1 VSAELVAELAGDP
14 LPHSL
19 VARALL
25 PGHPGY
31 SRYTA
36 GYFRSA
42 RPGVVLRPQSPAEVQ
57 DAVRYA
63 QRHRDVPLGI
73 LSGGHGI
80 SGRSLNDGGIV
91 IAVDALNE
99 ITVLAGDRAR
109 LGPGARWGDVAA
121 ALAPHG
127 LSLSAGD
134 SGGVGVGGLAT
145 AGGIGWLV
153 REHGLT
159 IDHLRSVDVVTA
171 DGELVHASADE
182 NPDLFW
188 AMRGAGANFGIAVS
202 FEFDLDPIG
211 AQVGFAMLVYTPD
224 DIAAFLQAWG
234 TAIEVSH
241 PSVTGTLILS
251 PVGHGPALA
260 QALIVVDADHPDTVM
275 ERLRPFAA
283 LAPLAN
289 QSVQLMPYPALLS
302 HPAEQHGRGEPHG
315 HSGLARHLTP
325 ALAEG
330 LAHLLASDSSFFLT
344 VRSAGGA
351 VADTPAD
358 ATAYAWRQANFLIAT
373 LGGGSADFETRWT
386 HLLPHLEGMY
396 LSFETDT
403 GPGVLARAFPP
414 AHLTRLR
421 ALKQAWDPSG
431 LFRDNFFIDPDTAAP
446 THHHTI

>member
-1 VSAELVAELAGDP
+1 VDRELNPGLAGDP
-14 LPHSL
+14 LPRSL
-19 VARALL
+19 VTRALL
-25 PGHPGY
+25 PEHPGY

-36 GYFRSA
+36 GFFRSA
-42 RPGVVLRPQSPAEVQ
+42 RPNLVLRPRSPGEVQ

-63 QRHRDVPLGI
+63 LRHRDVPLGI

-91 IAVDALNE
+91 I
-99 ITVLAGDRAR
+99 TVLKGNRAR

-121 ALAPHG
+121 ALGPHG

-134 SGGVGVGGLAT
+134 SGSVGVGGLAT

-159 IDHLRSVDVVTA
+159 IDHLRSVEVVTA

-202 FEFDLDPIG
+202 FELDLDPIG
-211 AQVGFAMLVYTPD
+211 PQVGFAMLVYTPD

-234 TAIEVSH
+234 TTIEHSH

-251 PVGHGPALA
+251 PVGQGTSLA
-260 QALIVVDADHPDTVM
+260 QALIVVDADDPDTVM
-275 ERLRPFAA
+275 ERLQPFAA
-283 LAPLAN
+283 MAPLAN

-302 HPAEQHGRGEPHG
+302 QQPEQHGRGEPHG

-325 ALAEG
+325 FLTEG
-330 LAHLLASDSSFFLT
+330 LARLLESNSSFLLT

-358 ATAYAWRQANFLIAT
+358 ATAYAWREANFLIAT
-373 LGGGSADFETRWT
+373 LGGGSADFESRWT
-386 HLLPHLEGMY
+386 QLLPHLEGMY

-421 ALKQAWDPSG
+421 TLKQAWDPSG
-431 LFRDNFFIDPDTAAP
+431 LFRDNFFIDPTPAHQHN
-446 THHHTI
+446 T

>member
-1 VSAELVAELAGDP
+1 VNTESPGLAGDLLP
-14 LPHSL
+14 LSL
-19 VARALL
+19 ATRALL
-25 PGHPGY
+25 PEHPGY

-42 RPGVVLRPQSPAEVQ
+42 RPGLVLRPQSPGEVQ
-57 DAVRYA
+57 DAVQYA
-63 QRHRDVPLGI
+63 RRHREVPLGI

-99 ITVLAGDRAR
+99 ITLLEGNRAR

-134 SGGVGVGGLAT
+134 SGSVGVGGLAT

-171 DGELVHASADE
+171 DGKLVHASADE

-211 AQVGFAMLVYTPD
+211 PQVGFAMLIYTPN

-234 TAIEVSH
+234 STIEQSH

-251 PVGHGPALA
+251 PGGRATSPA
-260 QALIVVDADHPDTVM
+260 QALIVVDADDPETVM
-275 ERLRPFAA
+275 ERLQPFAA

-289 QSVQLMPYPALLS
+289 QSIQLMPYSALLAQ
-302 HPAEQHGRGEPHG
+302 PAEQHGRGEPHG

-325 ALAEG
+325 ALAAG
-330 LAHLLASDSSFFLT
+330 LAHLLASNGSFFLT

-351 VADTPAD
+351 VADTQAD
-358 ATAYAWRQANFLIAT
+358 ATAYAWRKANFLIAT
-373 LGGGSADFETRWT
+373 LGGGSSDFETRWT
-386 HLLPHLEGMY
+386 GLLPHLEGMY

-403 GPGVLARAFPP
+403 GPSVLARAFPP
-414 AHLTRLR
+414 AHLARLR
-421 ALKQAWDPSG
+421 TLKQVWDPSG
-431 LFRDNFFIDPDTAAP
+431 LFHDNFFIDPTAAS
-446 THHHTI
+446 THHHNI

>member
-1 VSAELVAELAGDP
+1 VNPGLTGDP
-14 LPHSL
+14 LPDSL
-19 VARALL
+19 VTRALL
-25 PGHPGY
+25 PGDPGY

-36 GYFRSA
+36 GFFRGG
-42 RPGVVLRPQSPAEVQ
+42 RPGLVLRPQSPAEVQ
-57 DAVRYA
+57 DAVGYA
-63 QRHRDVPLGI
+63 GRHRDVPLGI

-99 ITVLAGDRAR
+99 ITVLSDNRAR

-127 LSLSAGD
+127 LSLTAGD
-134 SGGVGVGGLAT
+134 SGSVGVGGLAT

-171 DGELVHASADE
+171 NGDLVRASATE

-202 FEFDLDPIG
+202 FEFDLDPVG
-211 AQVGFAMLVYTPD
+211 PQVGFAMLVYTPD

-234 TAIEVSH
+234 TTIEHSH
-241 PSVTGTLILS
+241 PTVTGTLILS
-251 PVGHGPALA
+251 PGGYGPPTV
-260 QALIVVDADHPDTVM
+260 QALIVVDADDPDTVI
-275 ERLRPFAA
+275 ERLQPLAA

-289 QSVQLMPYPALLS
+289 QSVQLIPYHALLAQQ
-302 HPAEQHGRGEPHG
+302 PEQHGHGEPHG
-315 HSGLARHLTP
+315 HSGLASHLTP
-325 ALAEG
+325 AVTEG
-330 LAHLLASDSSFFLT
+330 LAHLLASNSSFFLT

-351 VADTPAD
+351 VADTPMD
-358 ATAYAWRQANFLIAT
+358 ATAYAWRNANFFVAT
-373 LGGGSADFETRWT
+373 LGGGSADFETRWNL
-386 HLLPHLEGMY
+386 LLPHFEGMY

-403 GPGVLARAFPP
+403 GPDVLARAFPP
-414 AHLTRLR
+414 AHLNRLR
-421 ALKQAWDPSG
+421 ALKRTWDPTG
-431 LFRDNFFIDPDTAAP
+431 LFRDNFFIDPTST
-446 THHHTI
+446 THHNI

>member
-1 VSAELVAELAGDP
+1 VTRGPNPGLADDP

-19 VARALL
+19 VTRALL
-25 PGHPGY
+25 PAHPGY

-36 GYFRSA
+36 GFFRSA
-42 RPGVVLRPQSPAEVQ
+42 RPGLVLRPRSPGEVQ

-63 QRHRDVPLGI
+63 RRHRDVPLGI

-99 ITVLAGDRAR
+99 ITVLEGNRAR

-134 SGGVGVGGLAT
+134 SGSVGVGGLAT

-159 IDHLRSVDVVTA
+159 IDHLRSIDVVTA
-171 DGELVHASADE
+171 DGELVHASPDQNA
-182 NPDLFW
+182 DLFW
-188 AMRGAGANFGIAVS
+188 VMRGAGANFGIAVS

-211 AQVGFAMLVYTPD
+211 PQVGFAMLVYRPD
-224 DIAAFLQAWG
+224 DIAGFLQEWG
-234 TAIEVSH
+234 TTIEGSH

-251 PVGHGPALA
+251 PVGQGTSLA
-260 QALIVVDADHPDTVM
+260 QALIVVDADDPDTVM
-275 ERLRPFAA
+275 ERLQPFAA

-302 HPAEQHGRGEPHG
+302 QPAEQHGRGEPNG
-315 HSGLARHLTP
+315 HSGLAQHLTP
-325 ALAEG
+325 DLAVG
-330 LAHLLASDSSFFLT
+330 LTHLLESNSSFFLT

-358 ATAYAWRQANFLIAT
+358 ATAYAWRKANFLIAT
-373 LGGGSADFETRWT
+373 LGGGSTDFETRWIQ
-386 HLLPHLEGMY
+386 LLPHLEGMY

-421 ALKQAWDPSG
+421 ALKRVWDPGG
-431 LFRDNFFIDPDTAAP
+431 LFRDNFFIDPDTATSA
-446 THHHTI
+446 HQHNI

>member
-1 VSAELVAELAGDP
+1 VNPGLAGDP
-14 LPHSL
+14 LPDSL
-19 VARALL
+19 VKRALL
-25 PGHPGY
+25 PGDPGY

-36 GYFRSA
+36 GFFRGG
-42 RPGVVLRPQSPAEVQ
+42 RPGLVLRPQSPAEVQ
-57 DAVRYA
+57 AAVRYA
-63 QRHRDVPLGI
+63 GRHREVPLGI

-99 ITVLAGDRAR
+99 ITVLSGNRAR

-127 LSLSAGD
+127 LSLTAGD
-134 SGGVGVGGLAT
+134 SGSVGVGGLAT

-171 DGELVHASADE
+171 NGELVRASAAE

-202 FEFDLDPIG
+202 FEFDLDLIG
-211 AQVGFAMLVYTPD
+211 PQVGFAMLVYAPN

-234 TAIEVSH
+234 TTIEHSH
-241 PSVTGTLILS
+241 PTVTGTLILS
-251 PVGHGPALA
+251 PGGNGPATV
-260 QALIVVDADHPDTVM
+260 QALIVVDADDPDTVI
-275 ERLRPFAA
+275 ERLQPLAA

-289 QSVQLMPYPALLS
+289 QSVQLMPYHALLTQQ
-302 HPAEQHGRGEPHG
+302 PEQHGHGEPHA
-315 HSGLARHLTP
+315 HSSLAAHLTP
-325 ALAEG
+325 AVTEG
-330 LAHLLASDSSFFLT
+330 LAHLLASNSSFFLT

-358 ATAYAWRQANFLIAT
+358 ATAYAWRNANFFIAT

-386 HLLPHLEGMY
+386 RLLPHFEGMY

-403 GPGVLARAFPP
+403 GPDVLARAFPP
-414 AHLTRLR
+414 AHLNRLR
-421 ALKQAWDPSG
+421 ALKRAWDPTG
-431 LFRDNFFIDPDTAAP
+431 LFRDNFFIDPTS
-446 THHHTI
+446 TSHHNL